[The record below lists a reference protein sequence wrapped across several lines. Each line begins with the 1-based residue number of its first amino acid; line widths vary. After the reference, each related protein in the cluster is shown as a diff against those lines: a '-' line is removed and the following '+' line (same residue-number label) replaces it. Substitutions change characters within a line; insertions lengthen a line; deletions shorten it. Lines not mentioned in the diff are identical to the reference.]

1 MMGVYLHVMADTLGS
16 VGVILSTLLIKQF
29 GWTGFDPIA
38 SLMIA
43 VLIFGSV
50 LPLLADASRILS
62 LTLDDGVATE
72 VARALDTLLVEQ
84 LVTSYSTPRFWP
96 RDGESVVGSLRIQV
110 LDPELSGVAPETS
123 AVTVEKCLRTNIPG
137 LVHVAVQ
144 VDWRPSSS
152 STPPVAPASAA
163 AAVDA
168 VDGGSPTWSNPPS
181 RTISLSSSS
190 TPGSRSASAASCS
203 GPTATSSSLRVGP
216 SA

>member
-38 SLMIA
+38 SLVIA

-62 LTLDDGVATE
+62 LTLDHGVATE
-72 VARALDTLLVEQ
+72 VARALDALLAEQ

-110 LDPELSGVAPETS
+110 PDPEQSGIAPETS
-123 AVTVEKCLRTNIPG
+123 AATVEKVLRTNIPG
-137 LVHVAVQ
+137 LAHVAVQ
-144 VDWRPSSS
+144 VDWRPSA
-152 STPPVAPASAA
+152 PVV
-163 AAVDA
+163 VDA
-168 VDGGSPTWSNPPS
+168 GVPPTWSNPPS
-181 RTISLSSSS
+181 RTISLPSSSS
-190 TPGSRSASAASCS
+190 TPGSRSTSAVSCW
-203 GPTATSSSLRVGP
+203 GPTATTSSLRVGP
-216 SA
+216 